1 MSRQIH
7 RAPLALA
14 SDGTVLVNLA
24 EFDGP
29 RSLGAFLEKAMAQK
43 GAVFVGVQM
52 TPAEVRRVLSDVS
65 DNYKEAAAYVAGRRQ
80 KRK

>member
-1 MSRQIH
+1 MSRRTH

-29 RSLGAFLEKAMAQK
+29 RSLEAFLEKAMVQK
-43 GAVFVGVQM
+43 GAVFVGVQL
-52 TPAEVRRVLSDVS
+52 TPAELRRVLSRVGDGCT
-65 DNYKEAAAYVAGRRQ
+65 EAAAYVAGARQ
-80 KRK
+80 KG